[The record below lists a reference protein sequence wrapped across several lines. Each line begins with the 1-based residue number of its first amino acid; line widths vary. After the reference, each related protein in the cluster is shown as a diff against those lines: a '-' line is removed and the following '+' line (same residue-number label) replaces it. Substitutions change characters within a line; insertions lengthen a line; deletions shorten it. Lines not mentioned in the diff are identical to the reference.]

1 MTKNTILPQ
10 PNTKLVNWGVTNLKI
25 TTYCP
30 WTLFSLA
37 GLRQTTIYIYTNWEK
52 WWQDIFRN
60 GDSER
65 NQKTE
70 NRHKKGF
77 CLLLKSFQ
85 VRYFPIHSEK
95 QTTYLQSQYQ
105 RPLLSSG
112 IPWYTLQSSEVYSQS
127 YHWRNTNLLQQQTT
141 PFLVRG
147 GRGKVRF
154 LEARK
159 RVGFPEPQNRLY
171 ISRLVRQA
179 VPTVAQFCR

>member
-1 MTKNTILPQ
+1 MTECKNTILPQ
-10 PNTKLVNWGVTNLKI
+10 PNTKLVNWSVTKLRNLTNLKI

-30 WTLFSLA
+30 WTLFSLV
-37 GLRQTTIYIYTNWEK
+37 GLGQTTIYIYTNWEK
-52 WWQDIFRN
+52 WWQDIVRN

-70 NRHKKGF
+70 K
-77 CLLLKSFQ
+77 LFQ